1 MRQYIL
7 RRLVFGLMVL
17 WGVSVIVFLLMRLL
31 PGDAVIVL
39 LGEELT
45 TREQIEAVRTKLGLD
60 KPIHTQY
67 FVWVKDILRGNLG
80 RSLQT
85 DEPVLGRIMERLPV
99 SLEIALLA
107 MATAIMIAIPV
118 GVISAIRQD
127 TTLDYSL
134 RLVSITGLSTPSF
147 WLGTILLVLP
157 SIFFQWVPPLGFVN
171 FFEDP
176 LGNLQQVV
184 FPVMVL
190 GFTLSA
196 GVMRLTRSALLEV
209 LRQDYIRT
217 AWSKGLREFSVIS
230 RHALKNALIPVVTL
244 WGVQIGRLLGGTV
257 ILETIF
263 SLPGIGRL
271 TLEAITNRDYTQV
284 QANVLF
290 FALIFFTSNLIVDI
304 TYGWL
309 DPRIKYQ

>member
-1 MRQYIL
+1 LRQYIL

>member
-1 MRQYIL
+1 
-7 RRLVFGLMVL
+7 MVL

>member
-1 MRQYIL
+1 
-7 RRLVFGLMVL
+7 
-17 WGVSVIVFLLMRLL
+17 MRLL